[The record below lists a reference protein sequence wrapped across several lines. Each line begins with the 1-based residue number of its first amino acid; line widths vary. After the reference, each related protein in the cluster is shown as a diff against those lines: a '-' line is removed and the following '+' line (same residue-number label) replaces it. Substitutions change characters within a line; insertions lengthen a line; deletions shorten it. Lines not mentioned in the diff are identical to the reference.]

1 MTLMFL
7 PESDFESL
15 MKSLQTAT
23 FALAL
28 CAAFLSFNTRTQADI
43 ILIDYD
49 DGLANGIHDSNIA
62 DGEFSITTGNDN
74 PWSTIAGT
82 TNFNSNST
90 PSAPS
95 GSSRNYISEL
105 DRILGMDTGYDVASN
120 ATFDLSYQWID
131 RSGWVDSEDTLQMV
145 LFVTD
150 DDTIA
155 GTTTESIV
163 VNSGLSTANNTWETV
178 TASGV
183 GFSGAADGKR
193 LFVRLE
199 NQANGNNRFAR
210 IDNISLI
217 AIPEP
222 TGGLLAAS
230 FLTWFTLRRRRQLN

>member
-1 MTLMFL
+1 
-7 PESDFESL
+7 

-23 FALAL
+23 LSLAIAAAL
-28 CAAFLSFNTRTQADI
+28 LSFTPILTADI

-49 DGLANGIHDSNIA
+49 DGLANGVHESNVA
-62 DGEFSITTGNDN
+62 DGEFSFTTGAGN
-74 PWSTIAGT
+74 PWTTLAGT

-90 PSAPS
+90 PAAPF

-105 DRILGMDTGYDVASN
+105 DRLLGMDTGYDVAAN

-131 RSGWVDSEDTLQMV
+131 RSGWVDTEDTLQMV
-145 LFVTD
+145 LYVTD
-150 DDTIA
+150 DDTID

-178 TASGV
+178 VAQGI
-183 GFSGAADGKR
+183 GFSSAAEGKR

-199 NQANGNNRFAR
+199 NQANGNNRIAR

-222 TGGLLAAS
+222 TGVLLAAGV
-230 FLTWFTLRRRRQLN
+230 LGWFALRRRRNH